1 MNYPIVKVKTP
12 DDFTL
17 FGFLAEA
24 NKQDTILINIH
35 GTGSCFYAEE
45 FEDEFVERLPNL
57 GISVLFTNNRG
68 NYTMESWQATG
79 CAREKFEDC
88 LIDIDTWIQFALDKG
103 YTKIILQGHSLG
115 TEKVTYYMEKGR
127 HKDKV
132 IAVILLGFADS
143 FGCQM
148 KFLETQKVDPMIN
161 ALELIKE
168 GRGNELI
175 TSIHLCHAGVLPK
188 TANSYVNCFSDNSEL
203 SKALPLRKGKNL
215 EYYQNI
221 KVPILGVISDT
232 DEWNEMLGIDTI
244 SLLKNENSK
253 AKIETISDTD
263 HSFLGKQKELVDIVE
278 NFIKTK
284 II

>member
-1 MNYPIVKVKTP
+1 MVYPIVKVKTP

-24 NKQDTILINIH
+24 NKKDTILVNVH

-45 FEDEFVERLPNL
+45 FEREFIERLPNI

-68 NYTMESWQATG
+68 NYTLESWQATG

-115 TEKVTYYMEKGR
+115 TEKVTYYMEKGKY
-127 HKDKV
+127 KDKV
-132 IAVILLGFADS
+132 IAVTLLGFADS

-148 KFLETQKVDPMIN
+148 KFLETQKVDPMVN

-168 GRGNELI
+168 GSGNELI
-175 TSIHLCHAGVLPK
+175 SSIHLCHAGVLPK
-188 TANSYVNCFSDNSEL
+188 TANSYVNCFSEGSEL
-203 SKALPLRKGKNL
+203 SKALPLRQGKYL
-215 EYYQNI
+215 AYYQNI
-221 KVPILGVISDT
+221 KVPILGIISDT
-232 DEWNEMLGIDTI
+232 DEWNEMLGVDTV
-244 SLLKNENSK
+244 SLLKKENSN
-253 AKIETISDTD
+253 ARIETISDTD
-263 HSFLGKQKELVDIVE
+263 HSFSGKQKELVDIVD
-278 NFIKTK
+278 NFIKSK
-284 II
+284 LI

>member
-1 MNYPIVKVKTP
+1 MDYPIVKVKTP

-24 NKQDTILINIH
+24 NEKDTILINIH

-45 FEDEFVERLPNL
+45 FEGEFIERLPKL
-57 GISVLFTNNRG
+57 GVSILFTNNRG
-68 NYTMESWQATG
+68 NYTLESWQATG

-88 LIDIDTWIQFALDKG
+88 LIDIDTWIQFTLDKG

-115 TEKVTYYMEKGR
+115 TEKVTYYMEKGK
-127 HKDKV
+127 HKDKI

-161 ALELIKE
+161 ALELIKY
-168 GRGNELI
+168 GRGIELI

-188 TANSYVNCFSDNSEL
+188 TANSYVNCFSEGSDL
-203 SKALPLRKGKNL
+203 SKALPLRQGKDL
-215 EYYQNI
+215 VYYQNI
-221 KVPILGVISDT
+221 KVPILGIISDT
-232 DEWNEMLGIDTI
+232 DEWNEMLGVDTV
-244 SLLKNENSK
+244 SLLKNENSN
-253 AKIETISDTD
+253 ARIETISDTD
-263 HSFLGKQKELVDIVE
+263 HSFSDKQKELVDIVID
-278 NFIKTK
+278 FIKN
-284 II
+284 I